1 MIGGLAGASSGG
13 AEGYPTSSGGGS
25 FDPFNGQPFW
35 GSAPVTPSQPTQQ
48 APAPVQQMPSM
59 PTYQPAPT
67 IINMAPAQDTMG
79 QMRQVGMGAA
89 VTYQGWFPRYD
100 DEVVNPMNQRRR

>member
-1 MIGGLAGASSGG
+1 MDLASYFGSSINPGQ
-13 AEGYPTSSGGGS
+13 TIS
-25 FDPFNGQPFW
+25 FV
-35 GSAPVTPSQPTQQ
+35 GSAPNPPAQPTQQ
-48 APAPVQQMPSM
+48 APAPVQQMPSL

-67 IINMAPAQDTMG
+67 IINMAPAQETMG